1 MHDFLDLQ
9 NDEANRVFDKYNK
22 FIELLDAYDEEAF
35 NSWTQDLCDLCESH
49 LNQPILKRG
58 EDGLYETNFNSKL
71 AAVLREVNYLQFL
84 KFSNIPE
91 VAKNLY
97 LQRKTF
103 QKHTG
108 NLDLISQWFN
118 RLQKTLLP
126 VERELIDDE
135 LQQIYEKLEPALT
148 LLTWQMPDLDD
159 YIEET
164 RDIVYNVDNRVLKAK
179 QNVEI
184 MQNLMSKL
192 NENYFIT
199 GKYGRSSS
207 FLSLGD
213 KDRMTKQYTIAED
226 AGQRIQALLKQ
237 NQQLFQADPLSDK
250 WKSYTGY
257 LDSMILEGLIRAVKS
272 SLQYLIDNT
281 DSSLKNAPLFKVE
294 HFLNGGEMSFVPAL
308 DRKTSGNFY
317 SIIEGLLQDTY
328 RIASLFPRVAEH
340 FGKQTY
346 QLDVDEMEELREMH
360 GEIMRRVHSTI
371 VNVKEYQRHF
381 KKYSYLW
388 TDDKT
393 EFMKQFLQYGRFLS
407 TEEME
412 LYADYELQECAPQL
426 EHFKKQIN
434 VYESLYREVGEF
446 ENERTF
452 NGWLLVDMKPFK
464 ISLMNAIKRWS
475 LMFKDHLLNLV
486 THSVNE
492 LEEFIRHTEKGLCK
506 TVKAEDYEA
515 LVEIMGHLLAIRD
528 RPSTVENFMHLKAT
542 AELLRS
548 YGQQLNDLIYTQLE
562 ELPERWKNLK
572 KLAFIVKHE
581 VSPLQAN
588 EVSVIRR
595 KCVLF
600 EVKQHEFRNRF
611 KNEIIFKFDA
621 EDPYRH
627 LDKTHR
633 NISRLEDEM
642 RKLQETAEL
651 FEVSVPEY
659 KQLRQCR
666 AAIILLKSV
675 WDMVGFVR
683 TSIKDWMKTPWK
695 QINVEQ
701 MDMELRRF
709 AKEMKTLDK
718 EIRTWDVYLG
728 LESTVKNLITSLR
741 AVNELQNPA
750 VRKRHWL
757 QLMSKTG
764 VRFLM
769 NEETVLGDLLALQL
783 HRVEDEV
790 KNIVDKAVKE
800 MAIEKVLV
808 EMNHTWST
816 MQFSY
821 EKHPATGTPLLK
833 SDENLIETLEE
844 NQVQLQ
850 NILMSKFVEFF
861 SVEVSRWQKKLMVA
875 DMVISVWLEVQ
886 QTWAHLQS
894 IFANSEDI
902 RNQLPEDARRFE
914 GIDLDFKALMENIS
928 RTNIVTDVTNEQ
940 GLLEKLETLQ
950 HRLNLCEKSLAD
962 YLESKRLRFPR
973 FYFVSSTDLLE
984 IISKGTQPKQASD
997 EALLEVV

>member
-1 MHDFLDLQ
+1 MKDFPGSLVSRRAAKKSPLPNENIMDRLKFCRKYRDLL
-9 NDEANRVFDKYNK
+9 ALMK
-22 FIELLDAYDEEAF
+22 
-35 NSWTQDLCDLCESH
+35 H
-49 LNQPILKRG
+49 LEKSGTSGKMTIQIKRG
-58 EDGLYETNFNSKL
+58 ERYHESC
-71 AAVLREVNYLQFL
+71 V
-84 KFSNIPE
+84 
-91 VAKNLY
+91 
-97 LQRKTF
+97 
-103 QKHTG
+103 
-108 NLDLISQWFN
+108 
-118 RLQKTLLP
+118 
-126 VERELIDDE
+126 
-135 LQQIYEKLEPALT
+135 
-148 LLTWQMPDLDD
+148 
-159 YIEET
+159 
-164 RDIVYNVDNRVLKAK
+164 
-179 QNVEI
+179 
-184 MQNLMSKL
+184 
-192 NENYFIT
+192 
-199 GKYGRSSS
+199 
-207 FLSLGD
+207 
-213 KDRMTKQYTIAED
+213 IA
-226 AGQRIQALLKQ
+226 I
-237 NQQLFQADPLSDK
+237 
-250 WKSYTGY
+250 
-257 LDSMILEGLIRAVKS
+257 
-272 SLQYLIDNT
+272 
-281 DSSLKNAPLFKVE
+281 
-294 HFLNGGEMSFVPAL
+294 
-308 DRKTSGNFY
+308 
-317 SIIEGLLQDTY
+317 
-328 RIASLFPRVAEH
+328 
-340 FGKQTY
+340 
-346 QLDVDEMEELREMH
+346 LDVDEMEELKEMH

-412 LYADYELQECAPQL
+412 LYADYELQECSPQL

-434 VYESLYREVGEF
+434 IYESLYDEVEEF
-446 ENERTF
+446 EDERTF
-452 NGWLLVDMKPFK
+452 NGWLLVDIRPFK
-464 ISLMNAIKRWS
+464 ISLMNAVKRWS
-475 LMFKDHLLNLV
+475 WMFKDHLVNHV
-486 THSVNE
+486 TCSVNE
-492 LEEFIRHTEKGLCK
+492 LDEFIQNTEKGFSK
-506 TVKAEDYEA
+506 KVKGEDYDV
-515 LVEIMGHLLAIRD
+515 LVETMGHLMAIRD
-528 RPSTVENFMHLKAT
+528 RPSTEEHFRYLRSM
-542 AELLRS
+542 AELLRT
-548 YGQQLNDLIYTQLE
+548 YGQQLPDHIYAQLE
-562 ELPERWKNLK
+562 ELPEKWKNLK
-572 KLAFIVKHE
+572 KIAFIVKHE

-621 EDPYRH
+621 EDPYKH

-633 NISRLEDEM
+633 NISRLEDEL
-642 RKLQETAEL
+642 RKLQDTADL
-651 FEVSVPEY
+651 FEVGIPEY

-666 AAIILLKSV
+666 AASILLKSV
-675 WDMVGFVR
+675 WDMVIFVR

-764 VRFLM
+764 VRFIM
-769 NEETVLGDLLALQL
+769 NEKTVLGDLLALQL

-808 EMNHTWST
+808 EINHTWST

-821 EKHPATGTPLLK
+821 EKHLATGTPLLK
-833 SDENLIETLEE
+833 SDENLIETLED

-850 NILMSKFVEFF
+850 NILMSKYVEFF

-886 QTWAHLQS
+886 KTWAHLQS

-902 RNQLPEDARRFE
+902 RKQLPEDARRFE
-914 GIDLDFKALMENIS
+914 GIDLDFKELMDSIVS
-928 RTNIVTDVTNEQ
+928 TNIVIDVTSEA
-940 GLLEKLETLQ
+940 GLLEKLEALQ
-950 HRLNLCEKSLAD
+950 KRLTLCEKSLAD

-984 IISKGTQPKQASD
+984 IISKGTHPKQVMRHFLKLFDNMADLRFED
-997 EALLEVV
+997 EEYECKIAVGMYSREMEFVYFNQPCVCTGQAESWLGLLEDTMRSTVQEEIMESVAAYEDKLRDQWLFDYSAQVSLTASQIWWATDVEIVFQRLEEGFENALKDYNRKQILTPSYTYLSIGAQITVLK